1 MTGMPRRRITFET
14 VKTLGLELPGVEQG
28 TMYGAP
34 ALKLNGQLLGCV
46 PTNKAA
52 EPDSL
57 VVRIDFEQREGLLAD
72 APETYYLK
80 PHYLAYPCVL
90 VRLNRIDH
98 DALKE
103 LLHASWQFV
112 SSRSQKRS
120 RSKVRKGISRS

>member
-1 MTGMPRRRITFET
+1 MPRRRITFET
-14 VKTLGLELPGVEQG
+14 VKKLGLELPGVELS
-28 TMYGAP
+28 TMYGVP
-34 ALKLNGQLLGCV
+34 ALKLKGHLLGCV

-57 VVRIDFEQREGLLAD
+57 VVRIDFEQREGLLSD
-72 APETYYLK
+72 APETYYVK
-80 PHYLAYPCVL
+80 PHYIPYPCVL
-90 VRLNRIDH
+90 VRLNHIDQ

-120 RSKVRKGISRS
+120 RGKVRKVISRS